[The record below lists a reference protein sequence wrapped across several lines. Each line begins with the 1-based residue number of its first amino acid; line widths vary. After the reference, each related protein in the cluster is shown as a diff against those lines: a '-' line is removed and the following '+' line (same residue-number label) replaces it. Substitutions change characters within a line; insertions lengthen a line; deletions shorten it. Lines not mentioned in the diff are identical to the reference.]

1 MKGRSKRASGGTDE
15 ASEDLAAK
23 NESYTAHSHVE
34 REAEKRKR
42 GGKTVG
48 KPMGKDG
55 AKHAGRKARKSGGR
69 TGCESSPFTS
79 ASRTTNPPGRNTSGS
94 LYN

>member
-15 ASEDLAAK
+15 AAKDLSSK
-23 NESYTAHSHVE
+23 NMDYTADNNVSK
-34 REAEKRKR
+34 EAEERKR

-48 KPMGKDG
+48 KPMGD
-55 AKHAGRKARKSGGR
+55 AKRNAGRKARKSGGR
-69 TGCESSPFTS
+69 TGCESSPFSS

-94 LYN
+94 LN